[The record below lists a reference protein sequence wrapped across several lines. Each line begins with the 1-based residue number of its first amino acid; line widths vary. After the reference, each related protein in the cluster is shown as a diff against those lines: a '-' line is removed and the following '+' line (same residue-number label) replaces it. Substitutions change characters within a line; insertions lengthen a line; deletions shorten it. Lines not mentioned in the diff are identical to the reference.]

1 MAAVTKYR
9 YITLFNV
16 TQAYAR
22 MTSDERAKWNARNS
36 ELQKKYGLTMLF
48 GGSSYG
54 VPETV
59 CIVYESEKGLDN
71 FNKFMIEFVEHGTPR
86 GREYI
91 SSSHTIIVV

>member
-22 MTSDERAKWNARNS
+22 MTAEERAKWNARWR
-36 ELQKKYGLTMLF
+36 ELVKKYDLTMLF
-48 GGSSYG
+48 AGSSYG
-54 VPETV
+54 APETG
-59 CIVYESEKGLDN
+59 CMVYESEKGLDN